1 MHPLLRVFSYLK
13 RYPLLASLQ
22 LLCALVMTGA
32 LVIFPEVTKHITN
45 VVVPSGD
52 YSSLWP
58 CVLLA
63 LGGFVLRDMCNSLR
77 ILINNTFEQKVIFDL
92 RSDLHR
98 KIQRLPLSWFD
109 ARRTGDV
116 MSRVIEDVTSME
128 RVLID
133 GIEQGLVAIVQV
145 LVMALVLYLT
155 NPSVAIWATLPLPL
169 LLVGSWLYSY
179 KNPGR
184 FKREREALGD
194 LSALLHDNIS
204 GIRQVKAYAAEKE
217 EHQVF
222 RRFSEVLRQATLR
235 IMRYWAV
242 FNPSMSFVSSLGFVA
257 VLGFGGMA
265 VMKGNLDNGEWVQ
278 FFLMM
283 GFLYEPLARLHQ
295 LNHML
300 LAGRAAAVRVFEVL
314 DAEEENDITT
324 GQALVLP
331 VRGEVR
337 FENVSFSYRPDRPT
351 LKDIS
356 LDVKPGQM
364 VALVGETGA
373 GKSTLLSLLTRFYES
388 TSGRIYLDGQDI
400 SLLNKRSLRAALG
413 YVTQEAF
420 LFNGSVRDNLMLGSR
435 DASEEQ
441 LWAALKAAYADKF
454 VQKLPQGLDTN
465 VGERGIKLSGG
476 EKQRLSIARAL
487 LKNPPLLLL
496 DEATASVDTHTEK
509 QIQKALDHLM
519 DGRTSFVIA
528 HRLST
533 IRHADIICV
542 LDGGRLAETGTHEQ
556 LMAAEGIYASLCR
569 KSFLADSLAE

>member
-22 LLCALVMTGA
+22 LLCALLMTGA

-52 YSSLWP
+52 YAALWP

-63 LGGFVLRDMCNSLR
+63 LGGFVMRDLCNSLR

-92 RSDLHR
+92 RSDLHH

-145 LVMALVLYLT
+145 IVMALVLYLT

-184 FKREREALGD
+184 FKQEREALGD

-242 FNPSMSFVSSLGFVA
+242 FNPSMSFISSLGFVA

-324 GQALVLP
+324 GQALALP
-331 VRGEVR
+331 VRGKVR

-373 GKSTLLSLLTRFYES
+373 GKSTLLSLLTRFYECS
-388 TSGRIYLDGQDI
+388 SGRIYLDGQDI
-400 SLLNKRSLRAALG
+400 SQLNKRSLRAALG

-435 DASEEQ
+435 EASEEQ

-542 LDGGRLAETGTHEQ
+542 LDGGHLAETGTHEQ
-556 LMAAEGIYASLCR
+556 LMAADGIYASLCR
-569 KSFLADSLAE
+569 KSMLATSSGE

>member
-373 GKSTLLSLLTRFYES
+373 GKSTLLSLLTRFYEC

-400 SLLNKRSLRAALG
+400 SQLNKRSLRAALG

-519 DGRTSFVIA
+519 DRRTSFVIA

-542 LDGGRLAETGTHEQ
+542 LDGGHLAETGTHEQ
-556 LMAAEGIYASLCR
+556 LMAADGIYASLCR

>member
-373 GKSTLLSLLTRFYES
+373 GKSTLLSLLTRFYEC

-400 SLLNKRSLRAALG
+400 SQLNKRSLRAALG

-542 LDGGRLAETGTHEQ
+542 LDGGHLAETGTHEQ
-556 LMAAEGIYASLCR
+556 LMAADGIYASLCR

>member
-22 LLCALVMTGA
+22 LLCALLMTGA

-52 YSSLWP
+52 YAALWP

-63 LGGFVLRDMCNSLR
+63 LGGFVMRDLCNSLR

-92 RSDLHR
+92 RSDLHH

-145 LVMALVLYLT
+145 IVMALVLYLT

-184 FKREREALGD
+184 FKQEREALGD

-242 FNPSMSFVSSLGFVA
+242 FNPSMSFISSLGFVA

-324 GQALVLP
+324 GQALALP
-331 VRGEVR
+331 VRGKVR

-373 GKSTLLSLLTRFYES
+373 GKSTLLSLLTRFYECS
-388 TSGRIYLDGQDI
+388 SGRIYLDGQDI
-400 SLLNKRSLRAALG
+400 SQLNKRSLRAALG

-435 DASEEQ
+435 EASEEQ

-454 VQKLPQGLDTN
+454 VHKLPQGLDTN

-542 LDGGRLAETGTHEQ
+542 LDGGHLAETGTHEQ
-556 LMAAEGIYASLCR
+556 LMAADGIYASLCR
-569 KSFLADSLAE
+569 KSMLATSSGE

>member
-22 LLCALVMTGA
+22 LICALVMTGA

-52 YSSLWP
+52 YAALWP

-63 LGGFVLRDMCNSLR
+63 LGGFVMRDVCNSLR

-92 RSDLHR
+92 RSDLHH

-145 LVMALVLYLT
+145 IVMALVLYLT

-179 KNPGR
+179 KKPGR
-184 FKREREALGD
+184 FKLEREALGD

-283 GFLYEPLARLHQ
+283 GFLYEPLSRLHQ

-324 GQALVLP
+324 GQALALP
-331 VRGEVR
+331 VRGKVR

-373 GKSTLLSLLTRFYES
+373 GKSTLLSLLTRFYEC

-400 SLLNKRSLRAALG
+400 SQLNKRSLRAALG

-542 LDGGRLAETGTHEQ
+542 LDGGHLAETGTHEQ
-556 LMAAEGIYASLCR
+556 LMAADGIYASLCR
-569 KSFLADSLAE
+569 KSMLATSSGE

>member
-373 GKSTLLSLLTRFYES
+373 GKSTLLSLLTRFYEC

-400 SLLNKRSLRAALG
+400 SQLNKRSLRAALG

>member
-22 LLCALVMTGA
+22 LLCALLMTGA

-52 YSSLWP
+52 YAALWP

-63 LGGFVLRDMCNSLR
+63 LGGFVLRDLCNSLR

-92 RSDLHR
+92 RSDLHH

-116 MSRVIEDVTSME
+116 MSRIIEDVTSME

-145 LVMALVLYLT
+145 IVMALVLYLT

-242 FNPSMSFVSSLGFVA
+242 FNPSMSFISSLGFVA

-324 GQALVLP
+324 GQALALP
-331 VRGEVR
+331 VRGKVR

-373 GKSTLLSLLTRFYES
+373 GKSTLLSLLTRFYEC

-400 SLLNKRSLRAALG
+400 SQLNKRSLRAALG

-435 DASEEQ
+435 EASEEQ

-454 VQKLPQGLDTN
+454 VHKLPQGLDTN

-542 LDGGRLAETGTHEQ
+542 LDGGHLAETGTHEQ
-556 LMAAEGIYASLCR
+556 LMAADGIYASLCR
-569 KSFLADSLAE
+569 KSMLATSSGE

>member
-22 LLCALVMTGA
+22 LLCALLMTGA

-45 VVVPSGD
+45 VVVPSRD
-52 YSSLWP
+52 YAALWP

-63 LGGFVLRDMCNSLR
+63 LGGFVLRDLCNSLR

-92 RSDLHR
+92 RSDLHH

-116 MSRVIEDVTSME
+116 MSRIIEDVTSME

-145 LVMALVLYLT
+145 IVMALVLYLT

-184 FKREREALGD
+184 FKKEREALGD

-283 GFLYEPLARLHQ
+283 GFLYEPLSRLHQ

-324 GQALVLP
+324 GQALELP
-331 VRGEVR
+331 VRGKVR

-373 GKSTLLSLLTRFYES
+373 GKSTLLSLLTRFYECS
-388 TSGRIYLDGQDI
+388 SGRIYLDGQDI
-400 SLLNKRSLRAALG
+400 SQLNKRSLRAALG

-435 DASEEQ
+435 EASEEQ

-454 VQKLPQGLDTN
+454 VHKLPQGLDTN

-519 DGRTSFVIA
+519 NGRTSFVIA

-542 LDGGRLAETGTHEQ
+542 LDGGHLAETGTHEQ
-556 LMAAEGIYASLCR
+556 LMAADGIYASLCR
-569 KSFLADSLAE
+569 KSFLADSLV

>member
-22 LLCALVMTGA
+22 LLCALLMTGA

-52 YSSLWP
+52 YAALWP

-63 LGGFVLRDMCNSLR
+63 LGGFVMRDLCNSLR

-92 RSDLHR
+92 RSDLHH

-145 LVMALVLYLT
+145 IVMALVLYLT

-184 FKREREALGD
+184 FKKEREALGD

-324 GQALVLP
+324 GQALALP
-331 VRGEVR
+331 VRGKVR

-373 GKSTLLSLLTRFYES
+373 GKSTLLSLLTRFYEC

-400 SLLNKRSLRAALG
+400 SQLNKRSLRAALG

-435 DASEEQ
+435 EASEEQ

-454 VQKLPQGLDTN
+454 VHKLPQGLDTN

-542 LDGGRLAETGTHEQ
+542 LDGGHLAETGTHEQ
-556 LMAAEGIYASLCR
+556 LMAADGIYASLCR
-569 KSFLADSLAE
+569 KSMLATSSGE

>member
-22 LLCALVMTGA
+22 LLCALLMTGA

-45 VVVPSGD
+45 VVVPSRD
-52 YSSLWP
+52 YAALWP

-63 LGGFVLRDMCNSLR
+63 LGGFVLRDLCNSLR

-92 RSDLHR
+92 RSDLHH

-116 MSRVIEDVTSME
+116 MSRIIEDVTSME

-145 LVMALVLYLT
+145 IVMALVLYLT

-184 FKREREALGD
+184 FKKEREALGD

-217 EHQVF
+217 EHRVF

-283 GFLYEPLARLHQ
+283 GFLYEPLSRLHQ

-324 GQALVLP
+324 GQALELP
-331 VRGEVR
+331 VRGKVR

-373 GKSTLLSLLTRFYES
+373 GKSTLLSLLTRFYECS
-388 TSGRIYLDGQDI
+388 SGRIYLDGQDI
-400 SLLNKRSLRAALG
+400 SQLNKRSLRAALG

-435 DASEEQ
+435 EASEEQ

-454 VQKLPQGLDTN
+454 VHKLPQGLDTN

-519 DGRTSFVIA
+519 NGRTSFVIA

-542 LDGGRLAETGTHEQ
+542 LDGGHLAETGTHEQ
-556 LMAAEGIYASLCR
+556 LMAADGIYASLCR
-569 KSFLADSLAE
+569 KSFLADSLV